1 MIRDLFALR
10 TRWTA
15 ASVPLFVAGCL
26 FFWWLP

>member
-1 MIRDLFALR
+1 MRLFALR

-15 ASVPLFVAGCL
+15 ASVPLFTAACL